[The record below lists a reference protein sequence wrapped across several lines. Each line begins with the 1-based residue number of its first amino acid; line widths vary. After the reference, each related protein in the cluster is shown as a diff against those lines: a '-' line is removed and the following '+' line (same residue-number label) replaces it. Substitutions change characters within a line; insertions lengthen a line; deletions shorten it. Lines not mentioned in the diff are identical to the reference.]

1 MTKALFILLLSL
13 FSFLSPLRAGSVTVA
28 PIFTSDMVLQ
38 REHIVPVWGTA
49 AAGTTVTVRFQ
60 GQRVRV
66 KADTHGHWRADLK
79 PMAANAVGQTLTIA
93 TRDTT
98 IAYGGV
104 LVGEVWLCSGQ
115 SNMKY
120 RMRLEHGMKHAARG
134 RDLCAD
140 ELSAPAPKL
149 LRLFVYRPQKHE
161 PGTCS
166 WCQAEGEP
174 RALSSAAAYFFGKRL
189 AEELQ
194 VPVGIITTA
203 IGGTRIEAWTS
214 RQAYLDSERFS
225 EELAENDYRIDGQ
238 AAGVLYKTMVA
249 PLAPMAVRGFLWY
262 QGESNLTDLGHDPRY
277 GAKQCVLTESWRAA
291 FENADAPFYYV
302 LLAPHTYTMRTPK
315 RGRTPSTAEALP
327 LFWQQQESV
336 TDVVKH
342 TDYACVWDLVDNVRD
357 IHPSYKW
364 TLADRLAR
372 LALHNDYGRDTLET
386 SGPRAIA
393 AVRVSAG
400 QKGVSAEQE
409 LRRSSALVVTFSH
422 VADGL
427 ASSDGK
433 RLSWFEVAGD
443 DGVWRAALADIVD
456 KDRLRVFSP
465 FVAHPTAVRL
475 GWHETAQPN
484 LENTE
489 HLPATPFVLKV
500 EGLQVTK

>member
-1 MTKALFILLLSL
+1 MTKPLFLLLSL
-13 FSFLSPLRAGSVTVA
+13 FSFLSPLRAASVTVA

-38 REHIVPVWGTA
+38 RERIVPVWGTA
-49 AAGTTVTVRFQ
+49 AAGTAVTVRFQ
-60 GQRVRV
+60 GQRIRV
-66 KADTHGHWRADLK
+66 KADTRGHWRADLK
-79 PMAANAVGQTLTIA
+79 PMAANAIGQTLTIA

-98 IAYGGV
+98 ISYGGV

-149 LRLFVYRPQKHE
+149 LRLFVYRPQKRE
-161 PGTCS
+161 PGTCTWS
-166 WCQAEGEP
+166 QAEGEP

-189 AEELQ
+189 AKELQ

-238 AAGVLYKTMVA
+238 AAGVLYKTMVQ

-277 GAKQCVLTESWRAA
+277 ADKQRVLTESWRAA
-291 FENADAPFYYV
+291 FENSDAPFYYV

-327 LFWQQQESV
+327 LFWQQQENV
-336 TDVVKH
+336 AGRVKH
-342 TDYACVWDLVDNVRD
+342 TNYACVWDLVDDVRD

-393 AVRVSAG
+393 AMVAPTGGASASG
-400 QKGVSAEQE
+400 HRK
-409 LRRSSALVVTFSH
+409 SSVCDSLIVTFAH
-422 VADGL
+422 VAGGL
-427 ASSDGK
+427 ASRDGK

-443 DGVWRAALADIVD
+443 DGVWRAALADIVAT
-456 KDRLRVFSP
+456 DRLRVFSP

-484 LENTE
+484 LENTA
-489 HLPATPFVLKV
+489 HLPATPFVLRAGV
-500 EGLQVTK
+500 QQVTK